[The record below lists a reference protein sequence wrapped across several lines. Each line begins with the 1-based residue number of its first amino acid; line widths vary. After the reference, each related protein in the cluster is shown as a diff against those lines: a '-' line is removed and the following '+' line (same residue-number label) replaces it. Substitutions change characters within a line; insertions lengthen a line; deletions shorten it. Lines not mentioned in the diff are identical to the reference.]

1 MAIKQH
7 HALFFLAPLKGWRGA
22 VALGGCGGLRTA
34 SARKNKTIKN
44 KHDLFLRAAV
54 VLAI

>member
-1 MAIKQH
+1 MAIKQQ

>member
-1 MAIKQH
+1 MAIKQ
-7 HALFFLAPLKGWRGA
+7 LMLYFFSAPLKGWRGA